1 MHPKYHNSYYW
12 EKLIQSRKL
21 METFNNERITEQS
34 VFFHGIIYNSSG
46 RRKLLEGV
54 LKDGYYLEP
63 TILFGQNNM
72 RVFQEE
78 IFGPVL
84 AVTTFK
90 TMEEALE
97 LANDTQYGLGAGV
110 WSRNGNLA
118 YKMGRG
124 IQAGRVWTNCYHAYP
139 AHAAFGGYKQ
149 SGIGRE
155 THKMMLEHYQQTK
168 CLLVSYSDKPLG
180 LF

>member
-1 MHPKYHNSYYW
+1 RGGGGGGGGGG
-12 EKLIQSRKL
+12 EKGAPPP
-21 METFNNERITEQS
+21 TPA
-34 VFFHGIIYNSSG
+34 FFLGKKNWVCPGES
-46 RRKLLEGV
+46 
-54 LKDGYYLEP
+54 
-63 TILFGQNNM
+63 
-72 RVFQEE
+72 
-78 IFGPVL
+78 FGPGSAGDTLKTVGK
-84 AVTTFK
+84 AV
-90 TMEEALE
+90 EV
-97 LANDTQYGLGAGV
+97 ANGSEFCLGAGV

>member
-1 MHPKYHNSYYW
+1 M
-12 EKLIQSRKL
+12 
-21 METFNNERITEQS
+21 
-34 VFFHGIIYNSSG
+34 
-46 RRKLLEGV
+46 
-54 LKDGYYLEP
+54 
-63 TILFGQNNM
+63 
-72 RVFQEE
+72 
-78 IFGPVL
+78 L

-97 LANDTQYGLGAGV
+97 IANDTPYGTGQASGAATAIWRIKWAGDPGRTRMDQLL
-110 WSRNGNLA
+110 SRLPGA
-118 YKMGRG
+118 RG
-124 IQAGRVWTNCYHAYP
+124 LW
-139 AHAAFGGYKQ
+139 GYKQ

>member
-1 MHPKYHNSYYW
+1 MGAQVS
-12 EKLIQSRKL
+12 
-21 METFNNERITEQS
+21 
-34 VFFHGIIYNSSG
+34 HGQ
-46 RRKLLEGV
+46 LE
-54 LKDGYYLEP
+54 
-63 TILFGQNNM
+63 TILNYIDIGKKKGQMSSPVDAVKCSAAICRKGITLSRPFCLAKQYARFPGGN
-72 RVFQEE
+72 
-78 IFGPVL
+78 FGPVL

-97 LANDTQYGLGAGV
+97 IANDTPYGTGQASGAATAIWRIKWAGD
-110 WSRNGNLA
+110 R
-118 YKMGRG
+118 
-124 IQAGRVWTNCYHAYP
+124 AGRVWTNCYHAYP
-139 AHAAFGGYKQ
+139 AHAAWGYKQ